1 MFALSVLTSLGHL
14 SQRERQVLRSTH
26 YTERCI
32 EVRPYSFDRIKFGN
46 SVSKL
51 QQAVL
56 IVLKIWTPCDFP
68 IISVQVSKIRM
79 ISTPEDFLWFF
90 DNGSACI
97 FYEFNYFVD
106 FLLTVN
112 IICQSNT
119 TETISN
125 LRRIVRVNIFCQ

>member
-1 MFALSVLTSLGHL
+1 
-14 SQRERQVLRSTH
+14 
-26 YTERCI
+26 
-32 EVRPYSFDRIKFGN
+32 
-46 SVSKL
+46 
-51 QQAVL
+51 
-56 IVLKIWTPCDFP
+56 
-68 IISVQVSKIRM
+68 M

-97 FYEFNYFVD
+97 FYKFNYFVD

-125 LRRIVRVNIFCQ
+125 LRRIVRVNIFCQQIQRKQFKFCSRCVKETYGRIVFLAICVETQFVPIEDYCALYIRYTQANTSNFVHRHFSFLFFD